1 MLRKHRKKSKDK
13 EKENKK
19 TKQSKTE
26 VNDGRL
32 ITFVIMGARNIGKTA
47 LVCRFTEQSFSPSYE
62 PTVEDCYFK
71 QIHNNTKYTSLNIRI
86 IDTSGYYHFPAMQRL
101 NIRHA
106 DVILLAYG
114 VQDAPSVS
122 RAVELYRT
130 ARDLL
135 HDKPFT
141 PIILVGTKID
151 LTKDTCNYE
160 NPMITELLQN
170 NEDEFCR
177 NIITSARLD
186 LNVTDAFEAGLELL
200 CLGCKRHAQMMHAF
214 TAAKVHSI
222 THFLQTAKHKMSLTQ
237 ASLAAEEDE
246 QKQQRARDLR

>member
-1 MLRKHRKKSKDK
+1 M
-13 EKENKK
+13 
-19 TKQSKTE
+19 KQSKSE

-47 LVCRFTEQSFSPSYE
+47 LICRFTEQSFSPSYE

-86 IDTSGYYHFPAMQRL
+86 IDTSGHYHFPAMQRL
-101 NIRHA
+101 NIRQA
-106 DVILLAYG
+106 DVVLLAYG
-114 VQDAPSVS
+114 VQDTPSVS

-130 ARDLL
+130 SRDLL

-151 LTKDTCNYE
+151 LTRDTCNYE
-160 NPMITELLQN
+160 HPMITELLQN

-177 NIITSARLD
+177 NIITSARLN
-186 LNVTDAFEAGLELL
+186 LNVTDVFEAGLELL

-214 TAAKVHSI
+214 TEAKVRSI
-222 THFLQTAKHKMSLTQ
+222 THFLQTTKQKKSLSQ
-237 ASLAAEEDE
+237 ASLVTEEDE
-246 QKQQRARDLR
+246 RKQPKF